1 MNNDLINA
9 LKDLITNTG
18 EIAIDIKK
26 SGILI
31 DTKSDGSFVTNADKE
46 ISKIIYQTLQTLTPQ
61 IAIVCEEQPLPIL
74 SSDTFW
80 LIDPIDGTRSYVNG
94 KSTYTVNIGLIENGL
109 PTIGLIY
116 HPETA
121 KLYYTDANGRLK
133 IEQNAREIP
142 VNYEPKHEEFNA
154 VIGFHHSNEATKE
167 FLGKYSFGKID
178 AIGSSIKLCLIAEGE
193 ADIYPKFGQTMEWDI
208 AAGHALI
215 RAGGGNILDTN
226 GKEMTY
232 GKENFANPNFF
243 ACSKY
248 WLEKEVMLH
257 IPNVIPAKAGIQ

>member
-1 MNNDLINA
+1 MNDNLIDA
-9 LKDLITNTG
+9 LKDLIINTG
-18 EIAIDIKK
+18 KIALDIKK
-26 SGILI
+26 SGILV
-31 DTKSDGSFVTNADKE
+31 DTKLDGSFVTNADKG
-46 ISKIIYQTLQTLTPQ
+46 ISNIIYQTLQTLTPQ

-74 SSDTFW
+74 NSDTFW

-94 KSTYTVNIGLIENGL
+94 KSTYTVNIGLIKNGL

-116 HPETA
+116 HPETV
-121 KLYYTDANGRLK
+121 KLYYTDENGRLK

-142 VNYEPKHEEFNA
+142 INYELKREEFNA
-154 VIGFHHSNEATKE
+154 VTGFYNSNEATKE
-167 FLGKYSFGKID
+167 FLGKYSFGKIN

-215 RAGGGNILDTN
+215 KAGGGNILDCD
-226 GKEMTY
+226 GKEVTY

-248 WLEKEVMLH
+248 WLEKNPSSV
-257 IPNVIPAKAGIQ
+257 A

>member
-1 MNNDLINA
+1 MNDNLINA
-9 LKDLITNTG
+9 LKDLIINTG
-18 EIAIDIKK
+18 KVALDIKK
-26 SGILI
+26 AGILT
-31 DTKSDGSFVTNADKE
+31 DTKSDGSVVTNADKE
-46 ISKIIYQTLQTLTPQ
+46 ISKIIYQTLRTLTSQ

-94 KSTYTVNIGLIENGL
+94 KSTYTLNIGLIENGS

-121 KLYYTDANGRLK
+121 KLYYTDVNGRLK
-133 IEQNAREIP
+133 IEQNSKEVF
-142 VNYEPKHEEFNA
+142 VNHEPKHEELNA
-154 VIGFHHSNEATKE
+154 VIGFYNSNKATKE
-167 FLGKYSFGKID
+167 FLSKYSFGQIN
-178 AIGSSIKLCLIAEGE
+178 AIGSSIKLCLIAEGT

-215 RAGGGNILDTN
+215 KAGGGNILDCD
-226 GKEMTY
+226 GQEITY

-248 WLEKEVMLH
+248 WLGKN
-257 IPNVIPAKAGIQ
+257 PNCHTLA